1 MIKKELIRFMKG
13 AGKYIVAGVWWQWAA
28 LLCQIVV
35 VFVLAIIIQGTWQGN
50 IRTEQILWMITV
62 AVAFMIAKAVCDR
75 LSAGV
80 SYQASEEVK
89 LRLRGKIFEK
99 ILALGTSYR
108 DKTSTAELLQ
118 LSVEGV
124 EQLEIYY
131 GRYLPQLFYSLL
143 APLTLFV
150 VLSQV
155 SLKSAAILLVCVPLI
170 PISIVLVQKIAKK
183 LLKKYWGVYTQLG
196 DSFLENLQGLTTLK
210 IYKSDGYASDK
221 MDREAENFRKIT
233 MRVLVMQLN
242 SISVMDIVAYAGA
255 GAGII
260 CALLQFSAGN
270 LQLAEMIIIVLLAAE
285 FFIPLRLLGSFF
297 HIAMNGMAASDKI
310 FAFLKT
316 DTEKNRGTK
325 NIEGS
330 VDITIRN
337 LGFAYDKDRKILDGV
352 SMDIHSGQFVSLVG
366 LSGSGKS
373 TIAALI
379 AGKFSGYEG
388 DIKIS
393 GKDLN
398 DISESSLMDSIVTVG
413 YNSFIFGGSVRE
425 NLTMAKKDASESEM
439 ISVLQKVKLW
449 DFLQKEN
456 GLDTKI
462 TEQGSNLSGGQRQRL
477 ALARALLKDAE
488 MYIFD
493 EASSNIDVES
503 EKVIMDMIKNLAKS
517 KTVLS
522 ISHRMANAVDS
533 DVIYVI
539 ENGKI
544 IEKGNHL
551 SLLKDKGRYAEIYT
565 KQEEMCAKWENS
577 DEKKQY

>member
-1 MIKKELIRFMKG
+1 MIKRELIRFMKG

-35 VFVLAIIIQGTWQGN
+35 VFVLAIIIQGTWQGD
-50 IRTEQILWMITV
+50 IRTEQILWMIAV

-316 DTEKNRGTK
+316 DTEKNRGTQ

-517 KTVLS
+517 KMVLS

>member
-155 SLKSAAILLVCVPLI
+155 SLKSATILLVCVPLI

>member
-1 MIKKELIRFMKG
+1 MIKRELIRFMKG

-50 IRTEQILWMITV
+50 IRTEQILWMIAV

-75 LSAGV
+75 LGAGV

-310 FAFLKT
+310 FTFLKT
-316 DTEKNRGTK
+316 DTEKNRGTQ

-398 DISESSLMDSIVTVG
+398 DISEVSLMDSIVTVG

>member
-1 MIKKELIRFMKG
+1 MIKRELIRFMKG

-50 IRTEQILWMITV
+50 IRTEQILWMIAV

-297 HIAMNGMAASDKI
+297 HIAMNGLAASDKI

>member
-35 VFVLAIIIQGTWQGN
+35 VFVLAIIIQGTWQGD
-50 IRTEQILWMITV
+50 IRTEQILWMIAV

-316 DTEKNRGTK
+316 DTEKNRGTQ
-325 NIEGS
+325 NIEGG

>member
-1 MIKKELIRFMKG
+1 MIKRELIRFMKG

-50 IRTEQILWMITV
+50 IRTEQILWMIAV

-75 LSAGV
+75 LGAGV

-310 FAFLKT
+310 FTFLKT
-316 DTEKNRGTK
+316 DTEKNRGTQ

-539 ENGKI
+539 ENGKN

>member
-35 VFVLAIIIQGTWQGN
+35 VFVLAIIIQGTWQGD
-50 IRTEQILWMITV
+50 IRTEQILWMIAV

-316 DTEKNRGTK
+316 DTEKNRGTQ

-439 ISVLQKVKLW
+439 ISVLEKVKLW

-462 TEQGSNLSGGQRQRL
+462 TEQGSNLSGGQKQRL

>member
-35 VFVLAIIIQGTWQGN
+35 VFVLAIIIQGTWQGD
-50 IRTEQILWMITV
+50 IRTEQILWMIAV

-316 DTEKNRGTK
+316 DTEKNRGTQ
-325 NIEGS
+325 NIEGG

-398 DISESSLMDSIVTVG
+398 DISEVSLMDSIVTVG

>member
-35 VFVLAIIIQGTWQGN
+35 VFVLAIIIQGTWQGD
-50 IRTEQILWMITV
+50 IRTEQVLWMIAV

-316 DTEKNRGTK
+316 DTEKNRGTQ

-337 LGFAYDKDRKILDGV
+337 LKFAYDKDRKILDGV

-393 GKDLN
+393 GKELN

-425 NLTMAKKDASESEM
+425 NLIMAKKDASESEM
-439 ISVLQKVKLW
+439 ISVLEKVKLW

>member
-1 MIKKELIRFMKG
+1 MIKRELIRFMKG

-50 IRTEQILWMITV
+50 IRTEQILWMIAV

-316 DTEKNRGTK
+316 DTEKNRGTQ

-393 GKDLN
+393 GKELN

>member
-1 MIKKELIRFMKG
+1 MIKRELIRFMKG

-35 VFVLAIIIQGTWQGN
+35 VFVLAIIIQGTWQGD
-50 IRTEQILWMITV
+50 IRTEQILWMIAV

-316 DTEKNRGTK
+316 DTEKNRGTQ

>member
-62 AVAFMIAKAVCDR
+62 AVAFMIAKAACDR

-316 DTEKNRGTK
+316 DTEKNRGTQ

>member
-35 VFVLAIIIQGTWQGN
+35 VFVLAIIIQGTWQGD
-50 IRTEQILWMITV
+50 IRTEQILWMIAV

-155 SLKSAAILLVCVPLI
+155 SLKCAAILLVCVPLI

-310 FAFLKT
+310 FAFLKA
-316 DTEKNRGTK
+316 DTEKNRGTQ

-337 LGFAYDKDRKILDGV
+337 LKFAYDKDRKILDGV

-393 GKDLN
+393 GKELN
-398 DISESSLMDSIVTVG
+398 DISEVSLMDSIVTVG
-413 YNSFIFGGSVRE
+413 YNSFIFGGSVSE

>member
-1 MIKKELIRFMKG
+1 MIKRELIRFMKG

-50 IRTEQILWMITV
+50 IRTEQILWMIAV

-310 FAFLKT
+310 FTFLKT
-316 DTEKNRGTK
+316 DTEKNRGTQ

-398 DISESSLMDSIVTVG
+398 DISEVSLMDSIVTVG

-462 TEQGSNLSGGQRQRL
+462 TEQGSNLSGGQKQRL

>member
-1 MIKKELIRFMKG
+1 MIKRELIRFMKG

-35 VFVLAIIIQGTWQGN
+35 VFVLAIIIQGTWQGD
-50 IRTEQILWMITV
+50 IRTEQILWMIAV

-316 DTEKNRGTK
+316 DTEKNRGTQ

-379 AGKFSGYEG
+379 AGKFSRYEG

-393 GKDLN
+393 GKELN

>member
-1 MIKKELIRFMKG
+1 MIKRELIRFMKG

-35 VFVLAIIIQGTWQGN
+35 VFVLAIIIQGTWQGD
-50 IRTEQILWMITV
+50 IRTEQILWMIAV

-316 DTEKNRGTK
+316 DTEKNRGTQ

-393 GKDLN
+393 GKELN

>member
-1 MIKKELIRFMKG
+1 MIKRELIRFMKG

-35 VFVLAIIIQGTWQGN
+35 VFVLAIIIQGTWQGD
-50 IRTEQILWMITV
+50 IRTEQILWMIAV

-310 FAFLKT
+310 FTFLKT
-316 DTEKNRGTK
+316 DTEKNRGTQ

-398 DISESSLMDSIVTVG
+398 DISEVSLMDSIVTVG

>member
-35 VFVLAIIIQGTWQGN
+35 VFVLAIIIQGTWQGD
-50 IRTEQILWMITV
+50 IRTEQILWMIAV

-316 DTEKNRGTK
+316 DTEKNRGTQ

-393 GKDLN
+393 GKELN

>member
-1 MIKKELIRFMKG
+1 M
-13 AGKYIVAGVWWQWAA
+13 
-28 LLCQIVV
+28 
-35 VFVLAIIIQGTWQGN
+35 
-50 IRTEQILWMITV
+50 
-62 AVAFMIAKAVCDR
+62 
-75 LSAGV
+75 
-80 SYQASEEVK
+80 
-89 LRLRGKIFEK
+89 
-99 ILALGTSYR
+99 
-108 DKTSTAELLQ
+108 
-118 LSVEGV
+118 
-124 EQLEIYY
+124 
-131 GRYLPQLFYSLL
+131 
-143 APLTLFV
+143 

-316 DTEKNRGTK
+316 DTEKNRGTQ

-393 GKDLN
+393 GKELN

>member
-89 LRLRGKIFEK
+89 LRLRGNIFEK

-316 DTEKNRGTK
+316 DTEKNRGTQ

-398 DISESSLMDSIVTVG
+398 DISEVSLMDSIVTVG

-522 ISHRMANAVDS
+522 ISHRMSNAVDS

>member
-1 MIKKELIRFMKG
+1 MIKRELIRFMKG

-35 VFVLAIIIQGTWQGN
+35 VFVLAIIIQGTWQGD
-50 IRTEQILWMITV
+50 IRTEQILWMIAV

-310 FAFLKT
+310 FTFLKT
-316 DTEKNRGTK
+316 DTEKNRGTQ

-393 GKDLN
+393 GKELN

-425 NLTMAKKDASESEM
+425 NLIMAKKDASESEM

>member
-1 MIKKELIRFMKG
+1 MIKRELIRFMKG

-35 VFVLAIIIQGTWQGN
+35 VFVLAIIIQGTWQGD
-50 IRTEQILWMITV
+50 IRTEQILWMIAV

-155 SLKSAAILLVCVPLI
+155 SLKSAVILLACVPLI

-316 DTEKNRGTK
+316 DTEKNRGTQ

-352 SMDIHSGQFVSLVG
+352 YMDIHSGQFVSLVG

-398 DISESSLMDSIVTVG
+398 DISEVSLMDSIVTVG

-577 DEKKQY
+577 NEKKQY

>member
-1 MIKKELIRFMKG
+1 MIKRELIRFMKG

-35 VFVLAIIIQGTWQGN
+35 VFVLAIIIQGTWQGD
-50 IRTEQILWMITV
+50 IRTEQILWMIAV

-316 DTEKNRGTK
+316 DTEKNRGTQ
-325 NIEGS
+325 NIEGG

-398 DISESSLMDSIVTVG
+398 DISEVSLMDSIVTVG

>member
-316 DTEKNRGTK
+316 DTEKNRGTQ

-398 DISESSLMDSIVTVG
+398 DISESSLMYSIVTVG

>member
-1 MIKKELIRFMKG
+1 MIKRELIRFMKG

-28 LLCQIVV
+28 LLCQIV
-35 VFVLAIIIQGTWQGN
+35 FVLAIIIQGTWQGD
-50 IRTEQILWMITV
+50 IRTEQILWMIAV

-310 FAFLKT
+310 FTFLKT
-316 DTEKNRGTK
+316 DTEKNRGTQ

>member
-1 MIKKELIRFMKG
+1 MIKRELIRFMKG

-35 VFVLAIIIQGTWQGN
+35 VFVLAIIIQGTWQGD
-50 IRTEQILWMITV
+50 IRTEQILWMIAV

-75 LSAGV
+75 LNAGV

-316 DTEKNRGTK
+316 DTEKNRGTQ

-388 DIKIS
+388 EIKIS
-393 GKDLN
+393 GKELN

>member
-50 IRTEQILWMITV
+50 IRTEQILWMIAV

-155 SLKSAAILLVCVPLI
+155 SLKSATILLVCVPLI

-330 VDITIRN
+330 VDVTIRN

>member
-35 VFVLAIIIQGTWQGN
+35 VFVLAIIIQGTWQGD
-50 IRTEQILWMITV
+50 IRTEQILWMIAV

-316 DTEKNRGTK
+316 DTEKNRGTQ
-325 NIEGS
+325 NIEGG

-379 AGKFSGYEG
+379 ACKFSGYEG

-398 DISESSLMDSIVTVG
+398 DISEVSLMDSIVTVG

>member
-1 MIKKELIRFMKG
+1 MIKRELIRFMKG

-35 VFVLAIIIQGTWQGN
+35 VFVLAIIIQGTWQGD
-50 IRTEQILWMITV
+50 IRTEQILWMIAV

-310 FAFLKT
+310 FTFLKT
-316 DTEKNRGTK
+316 DTEKNRGTQ

-398 DISESSLMDSIVTVG
+398 DISEVSLMDSIVTVG

-462 TEQGSNLSGGQRQRL
+462 TEQGSNLSGGQKQRL

>member
-1 MIKKELIRFMKG
+1 MIKRELIRFMKG

-155 SLKSAAILLVCVPLI
+155 SLKSATILLVCVPLI

-316 DTEKNRGTK
+316 DTEKNRGTQ

>member
-50 IRTEQILWMITV
+50 IRTEQILWMIAV

-155 SLKSAAILLVCVPLI
+155 SLKSATILLVCVPLI

-330 VDITIRN
+330 VDVTIRN

-388 DIKIS
+388 DIKLS

-398 DISESSLMDSIVTVG
+398 DISEVSLMDSIVTVG

>member
-1 MIKKELIRFMKG
+1 MIKRELIRFMKG

-35 VFVLAIIIQGTWQGN
+35 VFVLAIIIQGTWQGD
-50 IRTEQILWMITV
+50 IRTEQILWMIAV

-75 LSAGV
+75 LNAGV

-316 DTEKNRGTK
+316 DTEKNRGTQ

-398 DISESSLMDSIVTVG
+398 DISEVSLMDSIVTVG

>member
-1 MIKKELIRFMKG
+1 MIKRELIRFMKG

-35 VFVLAIIIQGTWQGN
+35 VFVLAIIIQGTWQGD
-50 IRTEQILWMITV
+50 IRTEQILWMIAV

-316 DTEKNRGTK
+316 DTEKNRGTQ

-352 SMDIHSGQFVSLVG
+352 YMDIHSGQFVSLVG

-398 DISESSLMDSIVTVG
+398 DISEVSLMDSIVTVG

-577 DEKKQY
+577 NEKKQY

>member
-155 SLKSAAILLVCVPLI
+155 SLKSATILLVCVPLI

-388 DIKIS
+388 DIKIG

-398 DISESSLMDSIVTVG
+398 DISEVSLMDSIVTVG

>member
-1 MIKKELIRFMKG
+1 MIKRELIRFMKG

-35 VFVLAIIIQGTWQGN
+35 VFVLAIIIQGTWQGD
-50 IRTEQILWMITV
+50 IRTEQILWMIAV

-80 SYQASEEVK
+80 SHQTSEEVK

-155 SLKSAAILLVCVPLI
+155 SLKSAAILLACVPLI

-316 DTEKNRGTK
+316 DTEKNRGTQ

-398 DISESSLMDSIVTVG
+398 DISEVSLMDSIVTVG

>member
-1 MIKKELIRFMKG
+1 MIKRELIRFMKG

-316 DTEKNRGTK
+316 DTEKNRGTQ

>member
-35 VFVLAIIIQGTWQGN
+35 VFVLAIIIQGTWQGD
-50 IRTEQILWMITV
+50 IRTEQILWMIAV

-316 DTEKNRGTK
+316 DTEKNRGTQ
-325 NIEGS
+325 NIEGG

-398 DISESSLMDSIVTVG
+398 DISEVSLMDSIVTVG

-449 DFLQKEN
+449 GFLQKEN

>member
-1 MIKKELIRFMKG
+1 MIKRELIRFMKG

-35 VFVLAIIIQGTWQGN
+35 VFVLAIIIQGTWQGD
-50 IRTEQILWMITV
+50 IRTEQILWMIAV

-310 FAFLKT
+310 FTFLKT
-316 DTEKNRGTK
+316 DTEKNRGTQ

>member
-35 VFVLAIIIQGTWQGN
+35 VFVLAIIIQGTWQGD

-316 DTEKNRGTK
+316 DTEKNRGTQ